1 MKVTEFEQGNAKSN
15 CYEQNTTKTKQGDQR
30 KDEKSL
36 SKQEKWGKKNPRKL
50 KIN

>member
-36 SKQEKWGKKNPRKL
+36 SKQEKWGKKTQGS
-50 KIN
+50 